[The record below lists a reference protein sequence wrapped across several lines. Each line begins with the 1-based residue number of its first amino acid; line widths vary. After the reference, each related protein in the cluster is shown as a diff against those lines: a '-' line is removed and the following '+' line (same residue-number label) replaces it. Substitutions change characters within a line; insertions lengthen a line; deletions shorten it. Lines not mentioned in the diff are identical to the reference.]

1 MVLFNKK
8 GESIE
13 VYKLTP
19 KTDEIE
25 CFRKNQISNLNL
37 SKSVFCAICCDENTE
52 VLDGN
57 EIVFY
62 NTLVHP
68 GKFSGCWHHDFKNY
82 TPNEDEVGKIV
93 EKLKKTVKDYR
104 EVKAVINEEVETVKY
119 LFLLKPKYVEQA
131 MEIFRMS
138 MIVEVSKEFYMLNKL
153 LNSQDVSSVDITQIT
168 PDILKF
174 FELELKEKETFTQ
187 SVYKDID
194 EELLSKSQI
203 VFDMFNT

>member
-1 MVLFNKK
+1 MVLFDKK

-13 VYKLTP
+13 IYELIPKL
-19 KTDEIE
+19 DEIE
-25 CFRKNQISNLNL
+25 EFRKNQVSNLNL

-82 TPNEDEVGKIV
+82 TPNEDEVGKII
-93 EKLKKTVKDYR
+93 EKLKKSVKDYR
-104 EVKAVINEEVETVKY
+104 EVKAVINEEVQTIKY

>member
-1 MVLFNKK
+1 MVLFDKK

-13 VYKLTP
+13 IYELIPKL
-19 KTDEIE
+19 DEIE
-25 CFRKNQISNLNL
+25 EFRKNQVSNLNL

-82 TPNEDEVGKIV
+82 TPNEDEVGKII
-93 EKLKKTVKDYR
+93 EKLKKSVKDYR